1 VLNCA
6 SCASKKVRKEIAMA
20 DIEDLQR
27 RIDNVLSGRGKG
39 NEFIG
44 DVAAAAETTPQEW
57 FSEFSSSDRRRA
69 TELASSL
76 MQRADEKGGE
86 EGLADAVSSIERALD
101 TEDKPSLV
109 QHATEL
115 FLTHYPEARDKLRLK
130 PLEERQPDLVR
141 PSRSDTDDAARR
153 PETEA

>member
-1 VLNCA
+1 
-6 SCASKKVRKEIAMA
+6 MA

-27 RIDNVLSGRGKG
+27 RVDNVLSGRGRG
-39 NEFIG
+39 NEYVL
-44 DVAAAAETTPQEW
+44 DPTAAAETTPQQW
-57 FSEFSSSDRRRA
+57 YSEFFNSDRRRA

-130 PLEERQPDLVR
+130 PLEKRQPDLVR
-141 PSRSDTDDAARR
+141 PSRSDTDAAARR